1 MKFTTRFGK
10 TIEIPIEKF
19 LSMTDEELEIL
30 EESEGTSIFF
40 ENFKDLSSETFPS
53 SELDK
58 EE

>member
-19 LSMTDEELEIL
+19 LTMSDDELAKM
-30 EESEGTSIFF
+30 EESEGTSIYFGDEF
-40 ENFKDLSSETFPS
+40 STQFPDSTNKET
-53 SELDK
+53 

>member
-19 LSMTDEELEIL
+19 LSMTDEQLEIL

-40 ENFKDLSSETFPS
+40 ESFKDLSSETFTS
-53 SELDK
+53 AETDK